1 MIMFY
6 GLDVHK
12 EFIQVC
18 ALAAKGTKRKEFRV
32 GGSAEEVEAFAKKLR
47 PDDQV
52 VLEATFHTWILHDI
66 LSRHVDRVV
75 VANPLQVKAIAQA
88 KIKTD
93 KVDAFTLAKL
103 LRADFLPE
111 VELPDPKAW
120 ALRQLVSH
128 RRLLVKQRTA
138 IKNSIHAV
146 LDRRLVHNPN
156 KDPFSKRARQ
166 WMKNLD
172 LPAAESFLLQNAMTL
187 LEDLDD
193 RIDAVDHELLE
204 QASIESNAR
213 LLMTIPGVG
222 VTAAIGLIAAI
233 GDVRRF
239 GTPDQLASYF
249 GLVPRVSQSAGR
261 CHHGRITKTGS
272 STARSLVVESA
283 QILARSS
290 SPLTATYWR
299 VRRKRGHNVAVTALA
314 RKIIVLVWYL
324 LTKQEPYRYGEPGLA
339 RRKLRKATLPELRQR
354 SKRVPQTLDAVYE
367 EAGLPPL
374 AHPSEAERRTVAINR
389 RARTRISN
397 SLRTH

>member
-1 MIMFY
+1 MFY

-18 ALAAKGTKRKEFRV
+18 VLDAKGTKREEYRV

-47 PDDQV
+47 PDDPV
-52 VLEATFHTWILHDI
+52 VLEATFHTWALHDI
-66 LSRHVDRVV
+66 LSRHVRRVV

-93 KVDAFTLAKL
+93 KVDAFTLARL

-111 VELPDPKAW
+111 VEMPDPKTW

-146 LDRRLVHNPN
+146 LNRRLVHNPN

-222 VTAAIGLIAAI
+222 ITAAIGFIAAI
-233 GDVRRF
+233 GDIRRF
-239 GTPDQLASYF
+239 DTPDQLASYF

-272 STARSLVVESA
+272 STARALAVEAA

-324 LTKQEPYRYGEPGLA
+324 LAKQEPYRYTEPRLA
-339 RRKLRKATLPELRQR
+339 QRKLRKATLPELRHRPQCT
-354 SKRVPQTLDAVYE
+354 PQTLAAVYA

-374 AHPSEAERRTVAINR
+374 THPTEAERRTAAINR

-397 SLRTH
+397 SLKSQ

>member
-18 ALAAKGTKRKEFRV
+18 ALAAKGTKRKEFRI

-66 LSRHVDRVV
+66 LSRHLRRVV

-93 KVDAFTLAKL
+93 KIDAFTLAKL

-146 LDRRLVHNPN
+146 LDRRLIHNPN

-193 RIDAVDHELLE
+193 RIDAVDQELLE

-222 VTAAIGLIAAI
+222 VTASIGLIAAI

-239 GTPDQLASYF
+239 GTPDQLASY
-249 GLVPRVSQSAGR
+249 R

-324 LTKQEPYRYGEPGLA
+324 LTKQEPYRYGEPNLA

-397 SLRTH
+397 SLKTH

>member
-1 MIMFY
+1 MFY

-18 ALAAKGTKRKEFRV
+18 VLDAKGTKREEYRV

-47 PDDQV
+47 PDDPV
-52 VLEATFHTWILHDI
+52 VLEATFHTWALHDI
-66 LSRHVDRVV
+66 LSRHVRRVV

-93 KVDAFTLAKL
+93 KVDAFTLARL

-111 VELPDPKAW
+111 VEMPDPKTW

-146 LDRRLVHNPN
+146 LNRRLVHNPN

-222 VTAAIGLIAAI
+222 ITAAIGFIAAI
-233 GDVRRF
+233 GDIRRF
-239 GTPDQLASYF
+239 DTPDQLASYF

-272 STARSLVVESA
+272 STARALAVEAA

-324 LTKQEPYRYGEPGLA
+324 LTKQEPYRYTEPRLA
-339 RRKLRKATLPELRQR
+339 RRKLRKATLPELRHRPQCT
-354 SKRVPQTLDAVYE
+354 PQTLAAVYA

-374 AHPSEAERRTVAINR
+374 THPTEAERRTAAINR

-397 SLRTH
+397 SLKSQ